1 MKKIITV
8 NESIA
13 DAYKSA
19 GKELWVFQGWFSKN
33 HFSLNIE
40 EKLTVLC
47 ETDKMYCTVSEKDNQ
62 QFLPIAKTLEYDFCC
77 AHTVNH
83 VDTFIVEGFKK
94 LEARV
99 CLEHNDT
106 YRATEIMV
114 EAFKKFI
121 KEHNIDDHGL

>member
-1 MKKIITV
+1 MKKNITV
-8 NESIA
+8 DENIA

-19 GKELWVFQGWFSKN
+19 GKELWVFQGRFSKN
-33 HFSLNIE
+33 HFSLDTE

-62 QFLPIAKTLEYDFCC
+62 QFLPIAKILEYDFCC
-77 AHTVNH
+77 VHTINH
-83 VDTFIVEGFKK
+83 VDTFFSENIKE

-106 YRATEIMV
+106 YKATEMMV